1 MSLFSINRFLYFNNF
16 TILEIVGDNQNF
28 YLLLLVTN
36 VIKIGDTY
44 YYQNAPVKII
54 SILSDEIVEI
64 LGEKNGIP
72 FNVKVPISDLK
83 SELKKV
89 EFFFF

>member
-1 MSLFSINRFLYFNNF
+1 M
-16 TILEIVGDNQNF
+16 
-28 YLLLLVTN
+28 TN

-54 SILSDEIVEI
+54 SILGDEIVEI

-83 SELKKV
+83 SELEKV
-89 EFFFF
+89 EYFFF